1 LPRHHSVYKPGRVSY
16 ACRMKPNLELTT
28 GEKEVLRYY
37 LLHCKRHGAPP
48 TIRQLCEHMGSK
60 NPNTAQGYLKRLQAK
75 GYLEGRPV
83 TVIRFKLTPKAK
95 KVAL

>member
-1 LPRHHSVYKPGRVSY
+1 VSY

-28 GEKEVLRYY
+28 GEKEVLRHY